1 MEGYLFG
8 LSLVKEDIFG
18 GGQSWLG
25 VNGCVCVTLPV
36 LIFLPRREWIEWT
49 RKSCEKIVEATLR
62 DCPLFTTSDF
72 VTNMETKKQ
81 AMVALKREF
90 KQAIKFVLATEGD
103 DPRVTQLVKLRFYAY
118 FKQGTEGKCT
128 GTRPSI
134 FSPLKRLMWESW
146 NRLGKMKKKKAMQLY
161 IKQLDKLETNWRD
174 PNWKRSKL

>member
-1 MEGYLFG
+1 MVWKNIENIAIATKPESEIAPPLH
-8 LSLVKEDIFG
+8 SLH
-18 GGQSWLG
+18 
-25 VNGCVCVTLPV
+25 
-36 LIFLPRREWIEWT
+36 
-49 RKSCEKIVEATLR
+49 
-62 DCPLFTTSDF
+62 SDF

>member
-1 MEGYLFG
+1 MARMITQSKRQRVRCKSDATQVQLLLF
-8 LSLVKEDIFG
+8 LLYSSILAQG
-18 GGQSWLG
+18 G
-25 VNGCVCVTLPV
+25 
-36 LIFLPRREWIEWT
+36 
-49 RKSCEKIVEATLR
+49 
-62 DCPLFTTSDF
+62 
-72 VTNMETKKQ
+72 TNHDSMETKKQ
-81 AMVALKREF
+81 AMVALKKEF

-118 FKQGTEGKCT
+118 FKQGTEGKCK

-161 IKQLDKLETNWRD
+161 IKELDKLETNWRD

>member
-1 MEGYLFG
+1 MTKAE
-8 LSLVKEDIFG
+8 
-18 GGQSWLG
+18 
-25 VNGCVCVTLPV
+25 N
-36 LIFLPRREWIEWT
+36 
-49 RKSCEKIVEATLR
+49 RKRKPESEIAPSSPP
-62 DCPLFTTSDF
+62 PLQLHSPLHSDF

>member
-1 MEGYLFG
+1 M
-8 LSLVKEDIFG
+8 VKENIV
-18 GGQSWLG
+18 QYRRSESSG
-25 VNGCVCVTLPV
+25 VLV
-36 LIFLPRREWIEWT
+36 
-49 RKSCEKIVEATLR
+49 LR
-62 DCPLFTTSDF
+62 DFAPSLHLHYDF